1 MGCIEVVFE
10 GEKLVPIVA
19 DIERVIAKYPDKD
32 SVLAALIMTTIL
44 VSKPDI
50 SDTGLYNTVRELSQF
65 LYLTLSP
72 VEDN

>member
-1 MGCIEVVFE
+1 MGFIEVVFE
-10 GEKLVPIVA
+10 GEKIIPIVS